1 MTSES
6 NHHEHR
12 ETLLSKKA
20 LRLSIAAIIGIFVIE
35 ILGGI
40 WTNSLALLSDAAHVF
55 VDLLSLILS
64 LSAILLAE
72 RPISDSRTFGWHR
85 MEVFA
90 ALVNGITVCLIGVLI
105 AFNAFRRIANPQA
118 ILTVPM
124 LAIASFGLL
133 VNLFVIWKLKPHV
146 GQDLNVKSAF
156 MHAFGDAAASVA
168 VVAGGVLVLLTG
180 KTVIDAGAAVLV
192 ALIIMS
198 NSYWILRDS
207 IHILLEGA
215 PRGMERRQIVDS
227 IEEIAGRDT
236 IRDFHIWNLCSHIS
250 ALSVH
255 LALPESRMAGQKNIL
270 ENINRSLEKKFNI
283 AHITIQIES
292 QTWQAQKKEEGN
304 HA

>member
-1 MTSES
+1 MSSEV

-20 LRLSIAAIIGIFVIE
+20 LRLSIAAISGIFVIE

-55 VDLLSLILS
+55 VDLLSLVLS
-64 LSAILLAE
+64 LLAILMAE

-90 ALVNGITVCLIGVLI
+90 ALVNGATVCLIGILI
-105 AFNAFRRIANPQA
+105 GIGAFKRIANPQA
-118 ILTVPM
+118 ILTAPM
-124 LAIASFGLL
+124 LAIACFGLA
-133 VNLFVIWKLKPHV
+133 VNLFVIWKLRPHI
-146 GQDLNVKSAF
+146 GLDLNVKSAF
-156 MHAFGDAAASVA
+156 VHAFGDAAASVA
-168 VVAGGVLVLLTG
+168 VVAGGTLVLLTS
-180 KTVIDAGAAVLV
+180 KPVIDPIAAVLV

-215 PRGMERRQIVDS
+215 PRGLERRLIVNS
-227 IEEIAGRDT
+227 IEEIAGSRT
-236 IRDFHIWNLCSHIS
+236 IKDFHIWNLCSHIS

-255 LALPESRMAGQKNIL
+255 LILPESRMAEQKIIL
-270 ENINRSLEKKFNI
+270 ENINMSLEKKFNI
-283 AHITIQIES
+283 VHTTIQIES
-292 QTWQAQKKEEGN
+292 DTW